1 MYTLFIR
8 IFIRTYI
15 IYRYILQDEFDNLDA
30 NETEMER
37 LSNDE
42 LEHTDDSKSASV
54 THKKAYPVAAPRK
67 AVAST

>member
-1 MYTLFIR
+1 M
-8 IFIRTYI
+8 
-15 IYRYILQDEFDNLDA
+15 ILQDEFDNLDA

-42 LEHTDDSKSASV
+42 LDSGNEESKSV

-67 AVAST
+67 AAPSR